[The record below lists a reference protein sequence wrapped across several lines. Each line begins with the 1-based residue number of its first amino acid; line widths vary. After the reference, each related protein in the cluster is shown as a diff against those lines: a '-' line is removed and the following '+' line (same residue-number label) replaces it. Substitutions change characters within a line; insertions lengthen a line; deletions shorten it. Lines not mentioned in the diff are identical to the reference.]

1 MNLKYMDWIFNLS
14 ALAILSLAIGLI
26 VLVTALVA
34 MLFGYSFKLFLLRGL
49 WLMLFPWLGW
59 AHGTLVERNR
69 FKIKRT
75 EIVSQRLPS
84 AFDGYRV
91 VHISDLH
98 LMSFAGRE
106 GALARAVEKINSLDA
121 DLIAFTGDLVTLGP
135 DELDGLQEILAS
147 AKAKDGVYAV
157 LGNHDYSEYR
167 RHDSQQAKR
176 EALEELKRRIT
187 QMGWH
192 LLLNENHTIA
202 RGEDKISIIGVENI
216 SGNRSFR
223 TYGDFEKAR
232 YGADGAYQILLSH
245 DPTHWR
251 AEVLPDSN
259 INLTLSGHTHAMQIS
274 LLGWSPSS
282 LMYDEY
288 RGLYHEGEQYLYVN
302 TGLGQTAVN
311 ARFGV
316 APEITLITL
325 KSKKD

>member
-14 ALAILSLAIGLI
+14 ALAILSLAIGAI
-26 VLVTALVA
+26 VLVVALVA

-59 AHGTLVERNR
+59 AYGTLVERNR

-135 DELDGLQEILAS
+135 EELDGLQEILAS

-176 EALEELKRRIT
+176 EALEELKRRIA
-187 QMGWH
+187 QMGWQ

-232 YGADGAYQILLSH
+232 AGADGAYKILLSH

-251 AEVLPDSN
+251 AEVLPKSD
-259 INLTLSGHTHAMQIS
+259 IDLTLSGHTHAMQIS
-274 LLGWSPSS
+274 LLGWSPAS